1 VTLETRMRLVLLLLL
16 AAGCPVLAAPPN
28 PMRGDTA
35 AIEPGRVAYEAHCA
49 TCHGEQ
55 AVSPTAEAPDLRRLD
70 GFCRRLSDP
79 ALKAHCLRD
88 VDSYYLRSVLDGK
101 VRAGVVHMP
110 PWRGVLRD
118 DEIWAIKTFVET
130 RPLDPPKRTTS
141 VDAAKAAASRPR

>member
-1 VTLETRMRLVLLLLL
+1 MTLATPMRFVLLALL
-16 AAGCPVLAAPPN
+16 AAGGPAIAAPPN
-28 PMRGDTA
+28 PLRGDPA
-35 AIEPGRVAYEAHCA
+35 AIEPGRAAYEAHCA

-70 GFCRRLSDP
+70 GFCRRLADP
-79 ALKAHCLRD
+79 ALKAHCQRD
-88 VDSYYLRSVLDGK
+88 VDTYYLRSVLDGK

-118 DEIWAIKTFVET
+118 DEIWAIRTFVET

-141 VDAAKAAASRPR
+141 VDAARAAAPPPH